1 MRHLGA
7 AGRQILLV
15 EDNQGDADLIVEY
28 LAEPGASRDRIVHVN
43 CLAAAMDSL
52 ASRPVD
58 AVLLDLQLPD
68 GMGVDCVAAVRACAQ
83 HVPIVVLTGLDDH
96 ELALSCLAA
105 GAQDYIPKCDV
116 RPQGLRRAIAYAIAR
131 VRELAEGRRAD
142 ALQSRLADIVEASN
156 DAIVSTTIEGVV
168 TSWNR
173 GAERIFGFSRD
184 EAIGLPVHEVIRP
197 HGGAA
202 AGPQNRGLP
211 GMRRDKTGAGEVMCQ
226 HKDGRP
232 VMLSVVD
239 CALHDAAGSV
249 TALAAICRDIT
260 ERMQAEQLRVRSAE
274 LELENRRI
282 LEASRMKTE
291 FLANV
296 SHELRTPLNA
306 IIGFSEL
313 LFGGHVDPATP
324 KHQEFLGH
332 VLTSSRHLLRLIN
345 DLLDLAKV
353 ETGKIELRPEP
364 VVLSQLV
371 GEVIDILGTIAAQ
384 KRIRVS
390 VAHEPGLA
398 GIRIDPGRFK
408 QILYN
413 YLSNALKFTPDGGQ
427 VAVRTS
433 AESNGYFRV
442 EVQDTGPGIA
452 PQDIGRLFGEFQQL
466 ESGTTRRHQ
475 GTGLGL
481 ALTKRLVQ
489 AQGGSVAVH
498 SVLGQ
503 GSVFSAVLP
512 RRGAQAGGL
521 A

>member
-1 MRHLGA
+1 
-7 AGRQILLV
+7 
-15 EDNQGDADLIVEY
+15 
-28 LAEPGASRDRIVHVN
+28 
-43 CLAAAMDSL
+43 
-52 ASRPVD
+52 
-58 AVLLDLQLPD
+58 
-68 GMGVDCVAAVRACAQ
+68 
-83 HVPIVVLTGLDDH
+83 
-96 ELALSCLAA
+96 
-105 GAQDYIPKCDV
+105 
-116 RPQGLRRAIAYAIAR
+116 
-131 VRELAEGRRAD
+131 
-142 ALQSRLADIVEASN
+142 
-156 DAIVSTTIEGVV
+156 
-168 TSWNR
+168 
-173 GAERIFGFSRD
+173 
-184 EAIGLPVHEVIRP
+184 
-197 HGGAA
+197 
-202 AGPQNRGLP
+202 
-211 GMRRDKTGAGEVMCQ
+211 
-226 HKDGRP
+226 
-232 VMLSVVD
+232 
-239 CALHDAAGSV
+239 
-249 TALAAICRDIT
+249 
-260 ERMQAEQLRVRSAE
+260 
-274 LELENRRI
+274 
-282 LEASRMKTE
+282 
-291 FLANV
+291 
-296 SHELRTPLNA
+296 
-306 IIGFSEL
+306 
-313 LFGGHVDPATP
+313 
-324 KHQEFLGH
+324 

-353 ETGKIELRPEP
+353 ETRKIELRPEP

-371 GEVIDILGTIAAQ
+371 GEVIDILGTLAAQ

-398 GIRIDPGRFK
+398 GIRIDPERFK

-452 PQDIGRLFGEFQQL
+452 PQDIGRLFAEFQQL

-512 RRGAQAGGL
+512 RRGAQAKPL